1 MATSIDFPSTP
12 SIDDTYT
19 YPPTTGTTYQW
30 DGTRWVVQDGVE
42 SFIYIDDV
50 APTYEADHL
59 WFQPSESKFHVAV
72 SGAWVEF
79 GRDGIDAV
87 IGTDTVGIAELKD
100 ELSASSALAGTNVDW
115 SLAQVFTKT
124 LTVNTTL
131 TFSNIY
137 IGVKSLE
144 ISGNF
149 TLTFPA
155 GFKVVAGSNDYDGT
169 VLNLIEVECTN
180 EIGLTGWIN
189 ITQEKV

>member
-1 MATSIDFPSTP
+1 MATTIDFPTGP
-12 SIDDTYT
+12 SVDDIYT
-19 YPPTTGTTYQW
+19 YGDIDYKW
-30 DGTRWVVQDGVE
+30 DGTRWIVVDGVE
-42 SFIYIDDV
+42 NFVLIDDV

-59 WFQPSESKFHVAV
+59 WFQPSEGKFHVAID
-72 SGAWVEF
+72 GAWVEM

-87 IGTDTVGIAELKD
+87 IAADVIGINELKD
-100 ELSASSALAGTNVDW
+100 ELSASSALAGNDVNW

-131 TFSNIY
+131 TFSNVY

-144 ISGNF
+144 ISGDF
-149 TLTFPA
+149 TLTFPI

-169 VLNLIEVECTN
+169 VLNLIEVECTD